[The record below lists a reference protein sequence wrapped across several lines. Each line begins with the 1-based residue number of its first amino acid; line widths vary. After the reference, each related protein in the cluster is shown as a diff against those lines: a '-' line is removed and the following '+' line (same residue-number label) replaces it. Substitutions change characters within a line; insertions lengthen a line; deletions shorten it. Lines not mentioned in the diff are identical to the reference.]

1 MTEKVAKSIKFLMLE
16 YERLLKK
23 QKDGQLSKSEL
34 ETFNSLKKFLGKNR
48 FILPRWENFCR
59 ICT

>member
-23 QKDGQLSKSEL
+23 QKDGQLSKFEL
-34 ETFNSLKKFLGKNR
+34 ETLNSLKKFLGKN
-48 FILPRWENFCR
+48 
-59 ICT
+59 